1 MITNSAQLAAS
12 PASAFPVPAQAGGY
26 PPALPAAF
34 AAGSVTGG
42 QGAGNDAGKLREV
55 AQGFEA
61 MLLRQML
68 SAAGK
73 TDFGGDDLFGKSS
86 DNTFKE
92 MRDARFADLA
102 AANGSLGLAAQIEAQ
117 LARTSAG
124 DAANDAGNDA
134 GPPPSGQSAAD

>member
-1 MITNSAQLAAS
+1 MIS
-12 PASAFPVPAQAGGY
+12 PSVQVPAQAGGY
-26 PPALPAAF
+26 PPALSAAS
-34 AAGSVTGG
+34 AAGSVS
-42 QGAGNDAGKLREV
+42 ADASASELREV

-61 MLLRQML
+61 MLLRQVL

-73 TDFGGDDLFGKSS
+73 ADFGGEELFGSSS

-117 LARTSAG
+117 LSRQLEDNG
-124 DAANDAGNDA
+124 
-134 GPPPSGQSAAD
+134 